1 MSSQFTVVLGR
12 VSEEGGTGEHGGGG
26 GSEGDAWGKFDRL
39 EKNFIILFLSYNEI
53 EGVTDV
59 QAVIT
64 DGHES
69 EPVSETWILVKI
81 QPVISVKFSLISLH
95 DSEPLVAWEA
105 VSDVLLIRKIVL
117 VSGTIEHG
125 IIIVIDPVDLGLS
138 LVEHRFVLT
147 YTIVVSVGLD
157 VGTSHP
163 PFLWAEV
170 NPHILVVEF
179 RAVHTNFISSTV
191 VVVYLHTDSEAVV
204 VLEQGVGATFVF
216 IPDIG

>member
-1 MSSQFTVVLGR
+1 MSSQFTVVLRR

-39 EKNFIILFLSYNEI
+39 EKNFIILVFSYNEI

-69 EPVSETWILVKI
+69 EEVSETWFLVKI
-81 QPVISVKFSLISLH
+81 QPVIMAKISLISLH

-105 VSDVLLIRKIVL
+105 VSDVLNRGKFVP
-117 VSGTIEHG
+117 VCVTTEYG
-125 IIIVIDPVDLGLS
+125 IIIVIDGVDLGLS
-138 LVEHRFVLT
+138 LVEHQFWCIG
-147 YTIVVSVGLD
+147 TIVVIGGFEE
-157 VGTSHP
+157 GTSHP
-163 PFLWAEV
+163 PFLWADV
-170 NPHILVVEF
+170 YPHIVSVEF
-179 RAVHTNFISSTV
+179 RAVGNNFIRSTV
-191 VVVYLHTDSEAVV
+191 VVVCLHTESEAVV
-204 VLEQGVGATFVF
+204 VLEQGVGATFVV